1 MKLAALA
8 LAAIALGAFAPEAL
22 AEKLPVTTVTVYPGD
37 AISDRMVTEAAFP
50 EGTSRKFAVLVDRG
64 ELIGKVARRT
74 ILPGR
79 LIARNAV
86 TVPDLVE
93 KGTIVPAVYEDG
105 VLTITT
111 SVLALQ
117 SGALNDAIQVRN
129 IDSGKVIVAA
139 VQADGSV
146 RVGQ

>member
-1 MKLAALA
+1 MKLATLA
-8 LAAIALGAFAPEAL
+8 LAAAVSGLLAPAAL
-22 AEKLPVTTVTVYPGD
+22 AEKLPVTTVTIYPGD
-37 AISDRMVTEAAFP
+37 PISSGMVTEAAFP
-50 EGTSRKFAVLVDRG
+50 DGTAQRLPVIVAAQQLV
-64 ELIGKVARRT
+64 GKVARRT

-79 LIARNAV
+79 LIAVNAV
-86 TVPDLVE
+86 AVPDLVQ
-93 KGTIVPAVYEDG
+93 KGSIVSAIYQDG

-117 SGALNDAIQVRN
+117 SGALHDAIQVRN
-129 IDSGKVIVAA
+129 IDSGKVIVAS

>member
-1 MKLAALA
+1 M
-8 LAAIALGAFAPEAL
+8 
-22 AEKLPVTTVTVYPGD
+22 
-37 AISDRMVTEAAFP
+37 
-50 EGTSRKFAVLVDRG
+50 
-64 ELIGKVARRT
+64 
-74 ILPGR
+74 
-79 LIARNAV
+79 
-86 TVPDLVE
+86 PDLVE
-93 KGTIVPAVYEDG
+93 KGSIVSAIYEDG

-146 RVGQ
+146 RVGR